1 MPRERGPS
9 EGSSAGWGSAVIGVL
24 AAILVSI
31 VERFIRRRSRRATAG
46 DAQAA
51 PSASPDPVPPGA
63 GTARA
68 EHRSLAP
75 GERRTELI
83 VTAAFLIAGPAG
95 LGLFVMYL
103 AGGQTQVEGILLSIC
118 LGGLGLGIGLWS
130 RDLMPNTE
138 FVEEREELA
147 SPTEP
152 GAPSMTRRTL
162 LTRALAVGL
171 AGLGAAIV
179 LPVLSLGPSPGDSL
193 RRTAWSRGRR
203 LVGENGQLVRSS
215 ALAVDSIVT
224 VFPEG
229 SVGVADSQAVLIRVP
244 QGALTAA
251 PETGDAASAGFVVY
265 SKICTHA
272 GCPVGLYR
280 ATDHQLICPCHQ
292 STFDVLAG
300 AKPVLGPAVR
310 ALPGLPI
317 HLMDDGSFEAL
328 GDFTAPVGPSF
339 WDIGRGEAS

>member
-9 EGSSAGWGSAVIGVL
+9 EGSSAGTAAVRIL
-24 AAILVSI
+24 AAILVAI
-31 VERFIRRRSRRATAG
+31 AGRFIGRRSPAAKARDSYPIPASMG
-46 DAQAA
+46 D
-51 PSASPDPVPPGA
+51 PTPRGA
-63 GTARA
+63 GGPPTKRD
-68 EHRSLAP
+68 SPAP
-75 GERRTELI
+75 EERRTER
-83 VTAAFLIAGPAG
+83 VVAAVFLVAAAAGV
-95 LGLFVMYL
+95 GLFMVYL
-103 AGGQTQVEGILLSIC
+103 AGGQTQVEGILLSTS

-138 FVEEREELA
+138 FVEERKSLA

-152 GAPSMTRRTL
+152 DAPPMTRRTL

-171 AGLGAAIV
+171 AGLGAALV

-193 RRTAWSRGRR
+193 RRTSWSRGRR
-203 LVGENGQLVRSS
+203 LVDEDGQLVRSG
-215 ALAVDSIVT
+215 LMAVDSIVT

-244 QGALTAA
+244 QGALATSGLI
-251 PETGDAASAGFVVY
+251 GDAPAAGFVAY

-280 ATDHQLICPCHQ
+280 AAEHQLICPCHQ

-300 AKPVLGPAVR
+300 ATPVFGPAVR
-310 ALPGLPI
+310 PLPGLPI
-317 HLMDDGSFEAL
+317 RLRDDGSFEAL
-328 GDFTAPVGPSF
+328 GDFSAPVGPSF
-339 WDIGRGEAS
+339 WDIDQGEAN